1 MYVTREG
8 SVKGHLLT
16 CFILLLVYRF
26 LEKKHLNEEY
36 TCNGIISTLRNLN
49 IIYLGGNNYI
59 PSFKRT
65 DITDG
70 LVEEI
75 GFQSA
80 RELITQKYLKKFLKV
95 ANSRK
100 STKMKS

>member
-36 TCNGIISTLRNLN
+36 ACNELIFTLRNLN
-49 IIYLGGNNYI
+49 ITYLGGNNYI

-65 DITDG
+65 DITDA

-80 RELITQKYLKKFLKV
+80 RELITQKYLKKFLRV
-95 ANSRK
+95 TNSRK